1 MNPATADER
10 ERSGWLEYWGELGV
24 RGDDGQVVAVTV
36 GLLPAER
43 DPVIGVRV
51 GDDAA
56 PVLLTLQGAKNLRR
70 AFGTALAERRIFL
83 HQADRARR
91 EAAKSVVGDA
101 VLSRQEWDAIRC
113 GLEDDDVEARERAR
127 TALEHGAP
135 SAWTENGGDR

>member
-36 GLLPAER
+36 GLLPPEN
-43 DPVIGVRV
+43 DPVIGLRV

-56 PVLLTLQGAKNLRR
+56 PVLFTLKGAKNLRR
-70 AFGTALAERRIFL
+70 AFDTALAERRIFL

-91 EAAKSVVGDA
+91 EAVKSVVGDA
-101 VLSRQEWDAIRC
+101 VLSRQEWDAIRR
-113 GLEDDDVEARERAR
+113 GLEDDDAEARERAR
-127 TALEHGAP
+127 TALDHGAP
-135 SAWTENGGDR
+135 SAWAEKGGHR